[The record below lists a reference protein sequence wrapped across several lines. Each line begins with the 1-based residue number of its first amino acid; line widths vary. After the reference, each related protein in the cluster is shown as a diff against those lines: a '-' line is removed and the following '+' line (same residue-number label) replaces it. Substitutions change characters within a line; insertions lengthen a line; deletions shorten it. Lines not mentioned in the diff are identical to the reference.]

1 MTLESVWVVLK
12 REYNGTFHNIN
23 TSPLHRYVD
32 EFVFRFNEGNCQ
44 IDTMDRMVSLF
55 KGIGDNRISYKELT
69 G

>member
-1 MTLESVWVVLK
+1 MVLK